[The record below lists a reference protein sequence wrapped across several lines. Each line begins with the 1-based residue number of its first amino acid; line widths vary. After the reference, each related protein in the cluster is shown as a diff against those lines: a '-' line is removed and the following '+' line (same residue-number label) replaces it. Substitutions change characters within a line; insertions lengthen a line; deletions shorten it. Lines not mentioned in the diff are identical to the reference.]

1 MPDGR
6 SKHSTTRTTRS
17 GRPAGQARTV
27 RRRADAP
34 GTNRTNNEV
43 EYVSPEDA
51 ERIRR
56 SNRAGDTDD
65 LTLPDFRQR
74 GREGED
80 R

>member
-6 SKHSTTRTTRS
+6 SKHSATRTTRS
-17 GRPAGQARTV
+17 GRPAGQARTA

-34 GTNRTNNEV
+34 GTNNEL
-43 EYVSPEDA
+43 EDVSPEDA

-65 LTLPDFRQR
+65 LTLPDYRQR
-74 GREGED
+74 GRERDPG
-80 R
+80 